1 MTARDGKAQ
10 WHGSVGSGSGTI
22 TVGDGIFE
30 GANSYESRFG
40 EAAGTNPRLVRRVG
54 RVTAIDADL
63 SGPLAA

>member
-1 MTARDGKAQ
+1 MTARNGKAER
-10 WHGSVGSGSGTI
+10 HGSVESGSGTI

-30 GANSYESRFG
+30 GANSCESRFG

-54 RVTAIDADL
+54 QVTANDADL